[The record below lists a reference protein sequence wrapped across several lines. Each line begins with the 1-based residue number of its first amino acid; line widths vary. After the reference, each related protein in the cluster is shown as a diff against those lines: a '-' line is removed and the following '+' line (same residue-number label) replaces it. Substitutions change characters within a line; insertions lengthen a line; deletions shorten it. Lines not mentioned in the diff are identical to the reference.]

1 MNRVSDYLSLKNH
14 ILRAEL
20 HHPEKSFDEKLYQC
34 ETCHEPPNK
43 NEIPCQIF

>member
-20 HHPEKSFDEKLYQC
+20 HHPVKSFDEKLYQC
-34 ETCHEPPNK
+34 ETCYEPSNK